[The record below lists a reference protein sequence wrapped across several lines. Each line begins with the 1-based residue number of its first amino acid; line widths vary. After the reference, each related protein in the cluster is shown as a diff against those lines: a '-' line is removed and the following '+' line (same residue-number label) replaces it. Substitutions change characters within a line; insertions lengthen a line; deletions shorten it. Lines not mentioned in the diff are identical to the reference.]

1 MNSLQLEKLFDRFI
15 LNDPLSFETFTTSP
29 NTILNGKG
37 YHSELTDDTYHLEIP
52 VPGLTK
58 DSVTVKVVEGKLKIE
73 GGIADHKWT
82 PEFKK
87 SFLLPTKAD
96 LKNIKASVENG
107 ILTIKI
113 GVDKESETVVKVS

>member
-1 MNSLQLEKLFDRFI
+1 MKRTNFENLVESLFGYEPFQ
-15 LNDPLSFETFTTSP
+15 TYVTTSIP
-29 NTILNGKG
+29 TSIGKG
-37 YHSELTDDTYHLEIP
+37 YHSELTDDSYHLEIP

-58 DSVTVKVVEGKLKIE
+58 ESVTVKVVEGKLKIE

-87 SFLLPTKAD
+87 SFVLPTNVD
-96 LKNIKASVENG
+96 VKNIKASVENG

-113 GVDKESETVVKVS
+113 GIDKESETVVKVS